1 MQVQDLLKKQFR
13 QKWNFCHHLLTLML
27 GETKVIVKNISVKWN
42 EAIQEKPR
50 ESEMPWQLTEI
61 SLNRSTKNDFLEI
74 INWNKVNKINL
85 MKMKIL
91 LKLKE
96 HWKYIRNNNNTSYIS
111 LIIQKLLHK
120 SRNHKNCLSLF
131 KIELQAS
138 ISVFIKG
145 RRSPIKYHIN

>member
-1 MQVQDLLKKQFR
+1 MKLLSSFAYP
-13 QKWNFCHHLLTLML
+13 HV
-27 GETKVIVKNISVKWN
+27 GENQGYCKNISVKWN

-91 LKLKE
+91 LKLK
-96 HWKYIRNNNNTSYIS
+96 RT
-111 LIIQKLLHK
+111 L
-120 SRNHKNCLSLF
+120 
-131 KIELQAS
+131 KIY
-138 ISVFIKG
+138 K
-145 RRSPIKYHIN
+145 K